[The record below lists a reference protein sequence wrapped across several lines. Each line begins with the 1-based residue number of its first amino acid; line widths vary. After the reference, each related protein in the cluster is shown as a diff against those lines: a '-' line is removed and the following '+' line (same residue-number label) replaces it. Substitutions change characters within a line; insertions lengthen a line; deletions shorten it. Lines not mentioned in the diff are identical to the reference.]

1 MDPDGKI
8 IKVPLIMEF
17 CAFTFNLP
25 STSTSHVDNFA
36 STSCSKLWAMLAKN
50 HSIYGN
56 LIIK

>member
-17 CAFTFNLP
+17 CAITFILP

-36 STSCSKLWAMLAKN
+36 STSSKLWAMLAKS

-56 LIIK
+56 LKIK

>member
-36 STSCSKLWAMLAKN
+36 CTSSKLWAMLAKN
-50 HSIYGN
+50 RSIYGN
-56 LIIK
+56 LKLK